1 MKPFYTHITTGY
13 QEGLT
18 IVERNL
24 PFFNSSFH
32 FHPEYELV
40 YISRG
45 SGIRMIGD
53 HSDRFGPGD
62 LVLVGANLPHI
73 WRSDPIY
80 QEPESALRSCST
92 VIYFHKEIFGSGFYE
107 LAESKPLLQLLQLS
121 LRGLEIRG
129 HTRDRIIPLM
139 EEIAQEQGLGRII
152 LLLRILNILS
162 GSEEFYPL
170 ASLAFDQGFQQKD
183 HQRMQDVFAYIRQN
197 FSRDIALA
205 EIASVCHMTP
215 PAFCRFFKAH
225 TRLSFVD
232 YLNDVR
238 IGQARQLLAAN
249 DPISIA
255 EVAVRCGFRNLS
267 NFNKLFKQK
276 TGSTP
281 RLFRKEWVEQPAI
294 FQRPYMEGS

>member
-1 MKPFYTHITTGY
+1 MKPYYTHITRGG

-24 PFFNSSFH
+24 PYFNSSFH
-32 FHPEYELV
+32 FHPEYELA

-73 WRSDPIY
+73 WRSDPLF
-80 QEPESALRSCST
+80 QEPQSALRCCST
-92 VIYFHKEIFGSGFYE
+92 VIYFQKEIFGPGFYE

-121 LRGLEIRG
+121 SRGLEIREQ
-129 HTRDRIIPLM
+129 TRERIIPLM
-139 EEIAQEQGLGRII
+139 EEIRQEEGLSRII
-152 LLLRILNILS
+152 LLLRMLDILS
-162 GSEEFYPL
+162 TSTDCYPL
-170 ASLAFDQGFQQKD
+170 ASLAFDHSFQQKD
-183 HQRMQDVFAYIRQN
+183 HQRMQNVFAYIQQN
-197 FSRDIALA
+197 FARDISLA

-238 IGQARQLLAAN
+238 IGQARHLLAAN
-249 DPISIA
+249 DPVSIA
-255 EVAVRCGFRNLS
+255 EVATRCGFRNLS

-276 TGSTP
+276 TGNTP
-281 RLFRKEWVEQPAI
+281 RLFRREWLGQPATI
-294 FQRPYMEGS
+294 QRPFIEGS